1 MKCSIAASLC
11 LLTATASLLRAVD
24 PGDVDAARKLFTE
37 KQSAVVAVSAVVKLQ
52 ISVGGQNQSQEQ
64 SVEMLGTVINE
75 QGLTLVAYSAL
86 DLSSQVKA
94 QVKGKIPAN
103 VKLEVK
109 SDFKEVKLILSDGEE
124 VPGDV
129 VLKDEDLDVAFIRP
143 DPASDEFKAAKWSPV
158 RLIPPPAE
166 PQVLDEVVILERFGK
181 DLGRKAS
188 VNFARI
194 VTILTKPRNFYVVN
208 DNNAGTPVYDL
219 KGNLLGIFV
228 RRIFE
233 KSAATPVIMPVK
245 DLVDL
250 AKQAET
256 APAPKKEETEE
267 KKPEAATA
275 KPGTEPEP
283 KKDE

>member
-1 MKCSIAASLC
+1 M
-11 LLTATASLLRAVD
+11 
-24 PGDVDAARKLFTE
+24 
-37 KQSAVVAVSAVVKLQ
+37 
-52 ISVGGQNQSQEQ
+52 
-64 SVEMLGTVINE
+64 
-75 QGLTLVAYSAL
+75 
-86 DLSSQVKA
+86 
-94 QVKGKIPAN
+94 
-103 VKLEVK
+103 
-109 SDFKEVKLILSDGEE
+109 
-124 VPGDV
+124 
-129 VLKDEDLDVAFIRP
+129 
-143 DPASDEFKAAKWSPV
+143 
-158 RLIPPPAE
+158 
-166 PQVLDEVVILERFGK
+166 LDEVVILERFGK

-208 DNNAGTPVYDL
+208 DNNAGTPVFDL

-250 AKQAET
+250 AKQAEA

-267 KKPEAATA
+267 KKPEAAAPT
-275 KPGTEPEP
+275 PGTESEP

>member
-24 PGDVDAARKLFTE
+24 PGDFDAARKLFTE

-103 VKLEVK
+103 MKLEVK

-143 DPASDEFKAAKWSPV
+143 DPASDEFKAAK
-158 RLIPPPAE
+158 
-166 PQVLDEVVILERFGK
+166 
-181 DLGRKAS
+181 
-188 VNFARI
+188 
-194 VTILTKPRNFYVVN
+194 
-208 DNNAGTPVYDL
+208 
-219 KGNLLGIFV
+219 
-228 RRIFE
+228 
-233 KSAATPVIMPVK
+233 
-245 DLVDL
+245 
-250 AKQAET
+250 
-256 APAPKKEETEE
+256 
-267 KKPEAATA
+267 
-275 KPGTEPEP
+275 
-283 KKDE
+283 